1 MRFLDA
7 RLDLH
12 TGCNYRCVY
21 CQNRPQSDKP
31 STAFPLNKLLQ
42 LLPILNKYCWSVF
55 LSCGGEPT
63 LHPQFH
69 EIMRKYVPGLLP
81 KTDVFLVTNGFK
93 LDKDA
98 CAAIVESGITR
109 VNISV
114 DTLDSAL
121 YSRLCG
127 CAESALA
134 VVLENIDTLLKI
146 RGQKKYPKLFLTSV
160 AMKSTIEKMPDVCAY
175 VAKSGLDGHR
185 IQPMIPYDTVGM
197 QEEDIAGLI
206 DARAVFAQCKTIL
219 RKKGIVS
226 DIPLSLGTKIES
238 TLSETSFLK
247 NKVEYLTTSMKKF
260 FVASQKPGCR
270 FAGQLIHIDACGNIE
285 FCKHSET
292 QPGNLFDGSNMELD
306 KRVADT
312 YSGMRKDKM
321 RGCSCECP
329 YLVKKHI

>member
-1 MRFLDA
+1 MRLLDA

-21 CQNRPQSDKP
+21 CQNRPLPDKP
-31 STAFPLNKLLQ
+31 STAFPLDKLLQ

-69 EIMRKYVPGLLP
+69 EIMRKHVPDLLS

-93 LDKDA
+93 LDNDA

-114 DTLDSAL
+114 DTLDAAI
-121 YSRLCG
+121 YGRLCG

-134 VVLENIDTLLKI
+134 VVLKNIDMLLKT
-146 RGQKKYPKLFLTSV
+146 RGHKKYPKLFLTSV
-160 AMKSTIEKMPDVCAY
+160 AMKSTIEKMPDVCEY

-185 IQPMIPYDTVGM
+185 IQLMTPYDTVGM
-197 QEEDIAGLI
+197 REEDIAGLA
-206 DARAVFAQCKTIL
+206 DARAVFAQCKAIL
-219 RKKGIVS
+219 RKKGVVS

-238 TLSETSFLK
+238 TLRETSFLK
-247 NKVEYLTTSMKKF
+247 NKIEYLTTSMKKF
-260 FVASQKPGCR
+260 FTAAQKNGCR
-270 FAGQLIHIDACGNIE
+270 LAGQLIHIDACGNIE
-285 FCKHSET
+285 FCKHSIT
-292 QPGNLFDGSNMELD
+292 QPGNMFDGPDMELD
-306 KRVADT
+306 KQVADT
-312 YSGMRKDKM
+312 YSRMRKDKM
-321 RGCSCECP
+321 RCCSGECP
-329 YLVKKHI
+329 YLVTKAV

>member
-134 VVLENIDTLLKI
+134 VILENIDTLLKI
-146 RGQKKYPKLFLTSV
+146 
-160 AMKSTIEKMPDVCAY
+160 
-175 VAKSGLDGHR
+175 
-185 IQPMIPYDTVGM
+185 
-197 QEEDIAGLI
+197 
-206 DARAVFAQCKTIL
+206 
-219 RKKGIVS
+219 
-226 DIPLSLGTKIES
+226 
-238 TLSETSFLK
+238 
-247 NKVEYLTTSMKKF
+247 N
-260 FVASQKPGCR
+260 
-270 FAGQLIHIDACGNIE
+270 
-285 FCKHSET
+285 
-292 QPGNLFDGSNMELD
+292 
-306 KRVADT
+306 
-312 YSGMRKDKM
+312 SGMRKDKM